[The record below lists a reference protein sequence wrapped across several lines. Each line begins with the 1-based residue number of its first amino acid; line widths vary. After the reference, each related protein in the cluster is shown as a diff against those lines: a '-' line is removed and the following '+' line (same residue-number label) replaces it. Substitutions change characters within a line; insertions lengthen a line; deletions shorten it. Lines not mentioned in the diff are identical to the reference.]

1 MESNLVDLSN
11 IIIFN
16 KNNIQQNGGL
26 IKYPSIAEP
35 DFQKKIGKIF
45 NKFEIKKNPS
55 FKEICF
61 PQKFTYQLPQLFV
74 SEFINPNTPY
84 KGILLYH
91 KIGAGK
97 TCAAVNIAEQWK
109 HKKKI
114 IFVCPASLIGNMYK
128 ELRTQCAGNEYIS
141 EKERKEL
148 LEAEPGSDLY
158 DEILEKVK
166 KRIDKHYTILSY
178 NKFVDLSQRNKID
191 LSDSILIIDE
201 VQNIVSEHG
210 TYYKTFLKEIKT
222 GPKSLRV
229 IIMSATPI
237 FDKPIELALTINLL
251 RPDEPFPINPKFND
265 TFLKQVKTKDYFTYD
280 LKNANKLKKL
290 LTGYVSYFKG
300 APDYVFP
307 KKTIKIVRCRMS
319 SYQYSCYKTV
329 EGEEGGLK
337 IGDILKLPNNFYIG
351 SRMISNVAFPDR
363 LIKEDGYNAFN
374 GSALDYKKNL
384 EKYSVKFYKILK
396 NIKKCKGTCFVY
408 SNFREYGGIQSL
420 IKVLEYNGFKNFNK
434 DGPGKNRY
442 AIWSGDEDLLV
453 KEYTKDFFNKKENE
467 NGSFLKVILGSPA
480 IKEGVSLLRVRQ
492 VHIMEPYWN
501 MSRLEQVMGRAVR
514 FCSHK
519 DMPSEDREVKIYIY
533 ISVDPSNNKLTVDR
547 HILNMAFSKDKLTK
561 QFEQVIKDS
570 AVDQYL
576 FQ

>member
-16 KNNIQQNGGL
+16 KNIIHQNGGL
-26 IKYPSIAEP
+26 IKYPSISEP

-45 NKFEIKKNPS
+45 NKFEITKNPS

-114 IFVCPASLIGNMYK
+114 MFVCPASLIGNMYK

-148 LEAEPGSDLY
+148 SESEPGSDLY

-166 KRIDKHYTILSY
+166 RRIDKYYTILSY
-178 NKFVDLSQRNKID
+178 NKFIDLSQRNKID
-191 LSDSILIIDE
+191 LTNSILIIDE

-251 RPDEPFPINPKFND
+251 GPDEPFPINPKFND
-265 TFLKQVKTKDYFTYD
+265 TFLKQVKTKDYYTYD
-280 LKNANKLKKL
+280 IKNANKLKKL

-329 EGEEGGLK
+329 EGEEGGLQ

-384 EKYSVKFYKILK
+384 EKYSIKFYKILK

-408 SNFREYGGIQSL
+408 SNFREYGGLQSL

-442 AIWSGDEDLLV
+442 AIWSGDEALLV

-467 NGSFLKVILGSPA
+467 NGSYLKVILGSPA

-533 ISVDPSNNKLTVDR
+533 IAADPSNNKLTVDR